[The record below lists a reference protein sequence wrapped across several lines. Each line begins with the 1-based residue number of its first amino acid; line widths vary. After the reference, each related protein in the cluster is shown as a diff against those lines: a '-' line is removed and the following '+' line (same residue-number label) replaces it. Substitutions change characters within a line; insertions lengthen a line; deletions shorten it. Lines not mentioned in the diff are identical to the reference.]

1 MGETTLNLRDLV
13 RGVIRDDVGPDPRD
27 IATKVLEVV
36 PFGDERD
43 YLAFLLPT
51 YCRKVS
57 RDIRSGYSHY
67 TEDGETRSGSGD
79 VGKKWA
85 DVRGVF
91 GLPFCVDGEWLKLG
105 GLSQDQV
112 VSLAGD
118 YSRLA
123 SDNEFQAERFLS
135 LRNLMRRHKA
145 LVVSDL
151 PVEKVEGVMS

>member
-1 MGETTLNLRDLV
+1 MGETLNLRNLV

-43 YLAFLLPT
+43 YLAFLLPA
-51 YCRKVS
+51 YCREVS
-57 RDIRSGYSHY
+57 RSLRSGYIHN
-67 TEDGETRSGSGD
+67 TEDGETRSSSGD

-123 SDNEFQAERFLS
+123 SDNQFQSERFLS

-145 LVVSDL
+145 RVVSDL